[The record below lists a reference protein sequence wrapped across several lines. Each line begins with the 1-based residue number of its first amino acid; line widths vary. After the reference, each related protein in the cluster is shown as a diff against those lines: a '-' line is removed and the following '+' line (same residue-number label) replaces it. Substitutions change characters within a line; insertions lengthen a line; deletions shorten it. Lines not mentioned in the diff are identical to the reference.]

1 MREKGFVMQRDSMYQ
16 ARLEGSYYEI
26 GYQQGEMMKRRV
38 LPSTWLQSFGE
49 EVNPA
54 RKDFAEKCE
63 GIVCQYMPEFLDELQ
78 GISDAVNVD
87 YNIVKIWPLCLY
99 AKLQQSCSAVAISG
113 DHTAQGKPLFV
124 RNYDFLDSDGKDFT
138 AFWTK
143 PRDGYSSLGFT
154 DAMSGRYC
162 GLNEKGLAVASSISG
177 YAGSTQPGITSNLVT
192 RWILDHY
199 ATTGEAVEFLRKVP
213 HFHGWNFLLCDAHNN
228 IVRVETC
235 PERVEAISFVEGIG
249 FITNH
254 YMSEEMQKLEEKNW
268 RSSGSTV
275 KRQVAI
281 LDWFR
286 NRNGL
291 ISVDYACMLARS
303 RVDEGGLC
311 DRFVGVEGGTL
322 WSWIY
327 AIGESNVLV
336 SDGPPCKCTYQ
347 TIHAL

>member
-1 MREKGFVMQRDSMYQ
+1 MYQ
-16 ARLEGSYYEI
+16 ARLKGTYYEM
-26 GYQQGEMMKRRV
+26 GYQQGEMMKRKA

-63 GIVCQYMPEFLDELQ
+63 GIVCQYMPEFLEELH
-78 GISDAVNVD
+78 GVSDAVGID
-87 YNIVKIWPLCLY
+87 YDIVKIWPLCLY
-99 AKLQQSCSAVAISG
+99 AKLQSCSAVAISG
-113 DHTAQGKPLFV
+113 DHTAQGEPLFIW
-124 RNYDFLDSDGKDFT
+124 NYDFLDADGKDFT
-138 AFWTK
+138 VFWTMPK
-143 PRDGYSSLGFT
+143 DGYSSLGFT

-162 GLNEKGLAVASSISG
+162 GFNEKGLAVASSISG

-213 HFHGWNFLLCDAHNN
+213 HFHGWNFLLCDAYSN
-228 IVRVETC
+228 IVRVETS
-235 PERVEAISFVEGIG
+235 PERTEGINFDEGIG

-254 YMSEEMQKLEEKNW
+254 YISEEMRKLEEKDW
-268 RSSGSTV
+268 RSGNNGSTV
-275 KRQVAI
+275 KRCDNI
-281 LDWFR
+281 LNWFR
-286 NRNGL
+286 NRSGP
-291 ISVDYACMLARS
+291 VTTDHACKLARS

-327 AIGESNVLV
+327 AIGEKDVLI
-336 SDGPPCKCTYQ
+336 SDGPPDKCAYQ
-347 TIHAL
+347 KTLAF